1 MSTLRF
7 VWICH
12 RCTVIGA
19 DPVMEPECGDRG
31 GPVTVT
37 ARATPSGVDNQTSGV
52 VARSGVVA
60 GGGRAA

>member
-1 MSTLRF
+1 MSTLRS

-12 RCTVIGA
+12 RCEVLGA
-19 DPVMEPECGDRG
+19 DPVMVPECWNCG

-37 ARATPSGVDNQTSGV
+37 ARTTPSGVDNQMSGF

-60 GGGRAA
+60 REDRAA